1 MAGADWGTLGAIWV
15 LAAIWSVPKLGL
27 VTMFSAMILGQMIAA
42 VLIDAAGIMGLTARD
57 ISLKRITAIGFV
69 AAGVLLSSR

>member
-1 MAGADWGTLGAIWV
+1 M
-15 LAAIWSVPKLGL
+15 S
-27 VTMFSAMILGQMIAA
+27 SAMILGQMSAA
-42 VLIDAAGIMGLTARD
+42 VLSDAAGIMGLTARD